1 MLYRWM
7 RMMLYDESV
16 FVIGNQSAI
25 WLVNNKKEIDF
36 QMAIMSIQRT
46 EEDLVVQQH
55 LLTRGR
61 L

>member
-1 MLYRWM
+1 
-7 RMMLYDESV
+7 MMLYDESV

-36 QMAIMSIQRT
+36 QLAIMSIQRT

-55 LLTRGR
+55 RPSDLLTRGR

>member
-1 MLYRWM
+1 
-7 RMMLYDESV
+7 MMLYDESV

-36 QMAIMSIQRT
+36 QLAIMSIQRT